1 MDNPETKF
9 VLPIITESKY
19 NFRPVFALPKVKM
32 QGVHAKAPFYVHS
45 AAKIDEFNIK
55 QMKKY
60 KKMWAR
66 SAQLR
71 SDKSLLERSIE
82 KAEKYI

>member
-1 MDNPETKF
+1 
-9 VLPIITESKY
+9 
-19 NFRPVFALPKVKM
+19 M

-71 SDKSLLERSIE
+71 
-82 KAEKYI
+82 